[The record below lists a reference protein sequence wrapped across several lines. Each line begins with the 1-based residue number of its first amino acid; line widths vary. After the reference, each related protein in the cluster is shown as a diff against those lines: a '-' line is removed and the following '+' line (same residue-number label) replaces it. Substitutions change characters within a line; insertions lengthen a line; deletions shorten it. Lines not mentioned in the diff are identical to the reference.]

1 MNLSTLFVGTWNY
14 HTNCCISVTIRYLE
28 SQSCKVVASSPKA
41 SWPCIEHNF
50 SDAFSAVFMF
60 CLLHSRGQGLITGH
74 LFQLDSSVI
83 SKGPPRDFQFNSN
96 WSETLCSCRLCFSVS
111 PFHSIVDPDPWSRS
125 WSCRPRGLT
134 AMQQGGRLDPGRWTE
149 VAWAWGGR
157 HWFRQLTYHQV
168 IQHHKTTLLHIS
180 QCWIKGFV
188 GQLPK
193 LSKVRIKKP
202 LC

>member
-1 MNLSTLFVGTWNY
+1 M
-14 HTNCCISVTIRYLE
+14 SVNIRYLE

-50 SDAFSAVFMF
+50 SDAFPAVFMF
-60 CLLHSRGQGLITGH
+60 CLLHSRGQGLIT
-74 LFQLDSSVI
+74 SSCFNWIAVSSQRGRQGI
-83 SKGPPRDFQFNSN
+83 SSSAWADQRPCAVAGF
-96 WSETLCSCRLCFSVS
+96 VS